1 MNRGEIRKRIESA
14 LQDETNRH
22 WTDDNINF
30 YIDDAQKEFV
40 RKTKHPT
47 TTAQLSIGPSA
58 DKTGTISVDGRTL
71 TASSTGHSFLVG
83 DAIYFTGF
91 APVTEYDDQ
100 TFIVRRSLENSFVCL
115 LDQAH
120 SLPSGH
126 VNSGSFR
133 KLGPT
138 FSKPSEISEILSIT
152 LDGVELEFLSEGEI
166 NALAFRSS
174 GDSQLLNGE
183 FGLIPNPFGTKIP
196 DTGEHLIRWRD
207 QQGSVQA
214 IIMPNRFATTFRIYP
229 VPYQIEHMYIDKEAD
244 TKFFKSFEIRGVVS
258 VTKLATDSST
268 PQVNEVWHEAL
279 VLGALERAYLKETN
293 LRNVEKS
300 MSFQQ
305 KFTDITRECQLS
317 ESINS
322 ASYGGGR
329 NENVM
334 RVVR

>member
-115 LDQAH
+115 LDQAQ
-120 SLPSGH
+120 SGPAITDA
-126 VNSGSFR
+126 SGSFR

-174 GDSQLLNGE
+174 GDSHMLSGE
-183 FGLIPNPFGTKIP
+183 FGLIPNPFDTKIP
-196 DTGEHLIRWRD
+196 DSGEHATRWRD
-207 QQGSVQA
+207 QQGAIQA
-214 IIMPNRFATTFRIYP
+214 VIMTSRFATTFRIYP

-244 TKFFKSFEIRGVVS
+244 TKIFKTFEIRGVVS